1 MRPDMIKPVAIK
13 TGFIINFERY
23 NLNLMLQL
31 SFDEI
36 KERLRNKIVGI
47 AGAGGLGSNCAVALA
62 RVGVGRL
69 IIADFDSI
77 DHGNLNRQYFFI
89 DQIGQKKVAALKDN
103 IKNINPE
110 VEVEAHDIK
119 LNPSNITKLF
129 KSCHVIVEAFDLAE
143 MKKMLAETVI
153 ENMPGTY
160 LVMGNGVAG
169 FGNNNAIRTVKTDN
183 IYICGDFENETD
195 DKKPPLAP
203 RVGVVANLQANQVLE
218 LLLTK
223 P

>member
-1 MRPDMIKPVAIK
+1 
-13 TGFIINFERY
+13 
-23 NLNLMLQL
+23 MLQL

-77 DHGNLNRQYFFI
+77 AYGNLNRQYFFI
-89 DQIGQKKVAALKDN
+89 SQVGQKKVSAMKEN
-103 IKNINPE
+103 IRNINPD

-129 KSCHVIVEAFDLAE
+129 KSCHVIV
-143 MKKMLAETVI
+143 
-153 ENMPGTY
+153 
-160 LVMGNGVAG
+160 
-169 FGNNNAIRTVKTDN
+169 
-183 IYICGDFENETD
+183 
-195 DKKPPLAP
+195 
-203 RVGVVANLQANQVLE
+203 
-218 LLLTK
+218 
-223 P
+223 